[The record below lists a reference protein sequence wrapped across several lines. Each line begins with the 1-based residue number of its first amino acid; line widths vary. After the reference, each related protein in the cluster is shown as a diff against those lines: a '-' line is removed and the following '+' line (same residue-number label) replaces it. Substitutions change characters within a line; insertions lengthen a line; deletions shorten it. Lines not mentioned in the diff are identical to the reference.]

1 MARAGYATTAF
12 GLLAFGLSSVA
23 AHAAAPTLDA
33 VKAHGVVRCGV
44 STGFP
49 GFSLPDSQGVYRGLD
64 VDVCRAVAAAMPL
77 RMISLPSAGFCS
89 SQAPS

>member
-1 MARAGYATTAF
+1 MARAGYATTAS
-12 GLLAFGLSSVA
+12 GLLAFGLSSVS
-23 AHAAAPTLDA
+23 AHAAAPTLDT

-64 VDVCRAVAAAMPL
+64 VDVAALSRRPPWAMPA
-77 RMISLPSAGFCS
+77 RCS
-89 SQAPS
+89 MCR